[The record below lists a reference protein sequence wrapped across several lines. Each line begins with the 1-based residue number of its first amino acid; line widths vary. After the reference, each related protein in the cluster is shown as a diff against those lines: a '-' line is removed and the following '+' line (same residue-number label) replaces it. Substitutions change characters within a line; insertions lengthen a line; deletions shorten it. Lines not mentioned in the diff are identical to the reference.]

1 MEGIHPRTVWS
12 HNSNE
17 SGAKETVAAVRR
29 STPLSVTTFS
39 ELVERVAEI
48 TYRNPEDCIFYRGQS
63 KDHRDKTDGTSI
75 YPTIFRKPDKAV
87 SDRLLHKRFEKL
99 ANRSQGLLD
108 RFKSKELIGR
118 EKLKFQE
125 VAWAILQHY
134 ESCATPLLDVTT
146 SIRVAASFATNFGN
160 QKGVFYCLGFPNP
173 TGGIS
178 YSVESE
184 LLTIRLLSIC
194 PPKAKRPYFQEG
206 FLVGSFPSIEST
218 KSTQADC
225 ARRLIAKFEV
235 GGDGFWTQDFPCI
248 PEAALKP
255 VNDEISDICQEL
267 STIGSNTYKQK

>member
-146 SIRVAASFATNFGN
+146 SIRVAASFAM
-160 QKGVFYCLGFPNP
+160 LGDVIIAEPKALIGFAGPRV
-173 TGGIS
+173 I
-178 YSVESE
+178 EQ
-184 LLTIRLLSIC
+184 TIRQKLPPGFQRSEFLLAHGMIDRIVHRSQL
-194 PPKAKRPYFQEG
+194 RE
-206 FLVGSFPSIEST
+206 E
-218 KSTQADC
+218 
-225 ARRLIAKFEV
+225 IAV
-235 GGDGFWTQDFPCI
+235 R
-248 PEAALKP
+248 
-255 VNDEISDICQEL
+255 
-267 STIGSNTYKQK
+267 